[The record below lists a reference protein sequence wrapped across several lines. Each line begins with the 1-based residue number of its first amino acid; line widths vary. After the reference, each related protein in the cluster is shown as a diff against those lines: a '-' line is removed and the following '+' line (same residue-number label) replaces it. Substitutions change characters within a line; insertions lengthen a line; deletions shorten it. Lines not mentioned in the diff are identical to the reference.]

1 MSLLTAPMVKDS
13 YILAGIYFI
22 FSKGHSGLGILVF
35 QCGIWASVMGSGGSL
50 WSKAKFS
57 ALFQLS
63 CSNFGLGLSH
73 GWPGALG
80 LGVGG
85 WCGFGAGGSSFRFGK
100 ILVSSFR
107 FFDSVSGAFIFFG
120 GGRGVGRW
128 VMIV

>member
-35 QCGIWASVMGSGGSL
+35 RCGIWASVMGSGGSL

-80 LGVGG
+80 LGG
-85 WCGFGAGGSSFRFGK
+85 GAGVGLGQGALVFASGKFWFLVFGFL
-100 ILVSSFR
+100 IVSAGLL
-107 FFDSVSGAFIFFG
+107 FFLG
-120 GGRGVGRW
+120 GGGGLGGGL
-128 VMIV
+128 